1 MSGQLA
7 EAAEVNGAC
16 HLFSITRASAR
27 TGHTHVE
34 LELPPH
40 YFGSAGYSLPIERTI
55 LRPSRVTMMTDFLT
69 AKIRSHR
76 RNIQRYSRL
85 LATSLSELERQYL
98 HKRIA
103 DEKAELERWEMQSS
117 QSQHAA
123 GTPPVENDSG
133 AAGAASP
140 TASPQIRRGRQPRS
154 CRAGMGICARTRTTW
169 PRSVRRSGVRLRE

>member
-1 MSGQLA
+1 MLNLNFRPTILRP
-7 EAAEVNGAC
+7 V
-16 HLFSITRASAR
+16 
-27 TGHTHVE
+27 
-34 LELPPH
+34 
-40 YFGSAGYSLPIERTI
+40 GYSLPIERTI

-103 DEKAELERWEMQSS
+103 DEQAELERWEMQSS

-133 AAGAASP
+133 AAGAA
-140 TASPQIRRGRQPRS
+140 
-154 CRAGMGICARTRTTW
+154 
-169 PRSVRRSGVRLRE
+169 

>member
-40 YFGSAGYSLPIERTI
+40 YFGTGGYSRPIERTI

-103 DEKAELERWEMQSS
+103 DEQAELERWEMQSS

-133 AAGAASP
+133 AAGAA
-140 TASPQIRRGRQPRS
+140 
-154 CRAGMGICARTRTTW
+154 
-169 PRSVRRSGVRLRE
+169 

>member
-1 MSGQLA
+1 ML
-7 EAAEVNGAC
+7 N
-16 HLFSITRASAR
+16 LNFRPTI
-27 TGHTHVE
+27 
-34 LELPPH
+34 
-40 YFGSAGYSLPIERTI
+40 FGSGGYSLPIERTI

-103 DEKAELERWEMQSS
+103 DEQAELERWEMQSS

-123 GTPPVENDSG
+123 GTRPVENDSG
-133 AAGAASP
+133 AAGA
-140 TASPQIRRGRQPRS
+140 T
-154 CRAGMGICARTRTTW
+154 
-169 PRSVRRSGVRLRE
+169 

>member
-1 MSGQLA
+1 MVTIRFPDASEPLA
-7 EAAEVNGAC
+7 RSSVVKVMDTRDEAIALAHERIHNWLKAAEVNGAC
-16 HLFSITRASAR
+16 HLFSIMRASAR

-40 YFGSAGYSLPIERTI
+40 YFGSGGYSLPIERTI

-103 DEKAELERWEMQSS
+103 DEQAELERWEMQSS

-133 AAGAASP
+133 AAGAA
-140 TASPQIRRGRQPRS
+140 
-154 CRAGMGICARTRTTW
+154 
-169 PRSVRRSGVRLRE
+169 